1 MTITATYW
9 LMDDGIARRA
19 CPDLQIAQ
27 YYLGTPGGRGKE
39 TIIQRRSRSENIL
52 DIAGKIRE
60 EEGAKK
66 RGK

>member
-27 YYLGTPGGRGKE
+27 YYLVSYVR
-39 TIIQRRSRSENIL
+39 
-52 DIAGKIRE
+52 
-60 EEGAKK
+60 
-66 RGK
+66 